1 MTWITLTGP
10 QNHGTDRIHS
20 EPGLVYKKYLSLRNN
35 KTPEIGVLFCFQ
47 LISRENQSD
56 VMAVQYYTEE
66 GLKKLQ
72 DELIQLRNVERPRIS
87 QQIAEARDKG
97 DLSENAEYH
106 AAREKQSFLAGR
118 IQELQANLSMAEVI
132 DPSKI
137 NQSRVAFGAKVKV
150 SDVEADVEYVFT
162 LVGAEEADVKSGKI
176 SITSP
181 VARAL
186 IGKEVGDVAVVK
198 APARTI
204 EYQIVEITF
213 E

>member
-1 MTWITLTGP
+1 MKRVP
-10 QNHGTDRIHS
+10 M
-20 EPGLVYKKYLSLRNN
+20 
-35 KTPEIGVLFCFQ
+35 TPEGHQKLK
-47 LISRENQSD
+47 
-56 VMAVQYYTEE
+56 EE
-66 GLKKLQ
+66 LDRLVK
-72 DELIQLRNVERPRIS
+72 VERPKNIKD
-87 QQIAEARDKG
+87 IAEARAHG

-106 AAREKQSFLAGR
+106 AAREKQSFLEGR
-118 IQELQANLSMAEVI
+118 IQDLQSSLSLAEII

-150 SDVEADVEYVFT
+150 SDVDADVEYEFT
-162 LVGAEEADVKSGKI
+162 LVGTEEADVKSGKI

-204 EYQIVEITF
+204 EYEIVEIIF

>member
-1 MTWITLTGP
+1 MKRVP
-10 QNHGTDRIHS
+10 M
-20 EPGLVYKKYLSLRNN
+20 
-35 KTPEIGVLFCFQ
+35 TPEGYQ
-47 LISRENQSD
+47 K
-56 VMAVQYYTEE
+56 MKEE
-66 GLKKLQ
+66 LDRLLKV
-72 DELIQLRNVERPRIS
+72 DRPKNIKD
-87 QQIAEARDKG
+87 IAEARAHG

-106 AAREKQSFLAGR
+106 AAREKQSFLEGR
-118 IQELQANLSMAEVI
+118 IQELQANISMAEVI
-132 DPSKI
+132 DASKI

-150 SDVEADVEYVFT
+150 FDVAADEEYVFT
-162 LVGAEEADVKSGKI
+162 IVGTEEANVKSGKI

-204 EYQIVEITF
+204 EYEVVEITF

>member
-1 MTWITLTGP
+1 M
-10 QNHGTDRIHS
+10 
-20 EPGLVYKKYLSLRNN
+20 
-35 KTPEIGVLFCFQ
+35 TPEGYQ
-47 LISRENQSD
+47 K
-56 VMAVQYYTEE
+56 M
-66 GLKKLQ
+66 K
-72 DELIQLRNVERPRIS
+72 DELDRLVKVDRPKNIKD
-87 QQIAEARDKG
+87 IAEARAHG

-106 AAREKQSFLAGR
+106 AAREKQSFLVGR
-118 IQELQANLSMAEVI
+118 IQELQANISMAQVI

-137 NQSRVAFGAKVKV
+137 NQSKVAFGAKVKV

-162 LVGAEEADVKSGKI
+162 LVGADEADVKSGKI

-186 IGKEVGDVAVVK
+186 IGKEVGDVAIVK

-204 EYQIVEITF
+204 EYEIVEIIF

>member
-1 MTWITLTGP
+1 MKRVP
-10 QNHGTDRIHS
+10 M
-20 EPGLVYKKYLSLRNN
+20 
-35 KTPEIGVLFCFQ
+35 TPEGHQKIK
-47 LISRENQSD
+47 
-56 VMAVQYYTEE
+56 EE
-66 GLKKLQ
+66 LDRLVK
-72 DELIQLRNVERPRIS
+72 VERPKNIKD
-87 QQIAEARDKG
+87 IAEARAHG

-106 AAREKQSFLAGR
+106 AAREKQSFMEGR
-118 IQELQANLSMAEVI
+118 IQELQSMLSLAEVI

-150 SDVEADVEYVFT
+150 VDVEAEEEYEFT
-162 LVGAEEADVKSGKI
+162 LVGTEEADVKSGKI

-186 IGKEVGDVAVVK
+186 IGKEVGDVAIVK

-204 EYQIVEITF
+204 EYEVVEISF